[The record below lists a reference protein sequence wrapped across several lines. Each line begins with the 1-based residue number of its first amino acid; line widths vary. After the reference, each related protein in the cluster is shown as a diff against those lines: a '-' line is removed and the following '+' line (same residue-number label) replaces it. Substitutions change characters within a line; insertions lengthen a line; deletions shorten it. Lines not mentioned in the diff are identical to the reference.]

1 MKRAPS
7 WKVGDR
13 VELVRDYELPVPAE
27 ILAVPKVPA
36 GTRGT
41 VVRKT
46 AETVWVQMVGYTT
59 PLTFWTADAF
69 PERFA
74 KTTLLKRAQ

>member
-7 WKVGDR
+7 WKVGDE

-27 ILAVPKVPA
+27 ILNAPKVPA

-46 AETVWVQMVGYTT
+46 ADSVWVQMSGYEE
-59 PLTFWTADAF
+59 PLTFWAPDAF
-69 PERFA
+69 PESFA